1 MNDKIADINL
11 GFSSSTRL
19 IASRLIINRMDY
31 LSGNSATLQ
40 RRKSEI
46 IKRHMIQEKQK
57 EIYQRKMAE
66 IALKSWQQASP
77 SPSPKKK
84 DQEEVSKAA
93 PKQYEKVYSLE
104 NARPKSAPVPAPLV
118 PSLHP
123 VPTLSSSSKSQT
135 SKPQTPKPPTPIT
148 SSDLV
153 AYSPN
158 PGSLDMNHY
167 QMVYIKYLLNT
178 FELYPEFD
186 IHYYRNNNPDVKN
199 LNNYEVAYHWNH
211 VGIHEKETRIY
222 NRETFFAK
230 NPNFYKEFPIYI
242 FIHVCSLHNGIP
254 IFYDQMANIMESGL
268 YDKCKNILVSIVG
281 KKFDLPIDKYPK
293 MKLLYHD
300 DNPKFYE
307 VKTINYIQHISQYLP
322 DNARVLYVH
331 TKGVR
336 KNGDEVCVRSWR
348 KLLEYWT
355 INKHDIALQYLQN
368 YDTVGSNVINMS
380 PAPAI
385 KEQFL
390 FYVNPAHYF
399 HYSGNFWWTTAQHI
413 RRLPQ
418 LAHDPANHSM
428 STRSRAENWILSPMP
443 NMRAFEMY
451 YNKNYVH
458 PYYLFCDP
466 KSYQRPYIEIFTGR
480 NSFK

>member
-1 MNDKIADINL
+1 
-11 GFSSSTRL
+11 
-19 IASRLIINRMDY
+19 MDY

-46 IKRHMIQEKQK
+46 INRHIIQERQK
-57 EIYQRKMAE
+57 GIYQRKMAE
-66 IALKSWQQASP
+66 LALKSWQQSP
-77 SPSPKKK
+77 VQAGQSKEAKEGTKRVEEKKY
-84 DQEEVSKAA
+84 Q
-93 PKQYEKVYSLE
+93 KVYSLE
-104 NARPKSAPVPAPLV
+104 NARPKSAPSVPASVPASIVPNMLRQKQSQQSHQQSQSY
-118 PSLHP
+118 PSL
-123 VPTLSSSSKSQT
+123 
-135 SKPQTPKPPTPIT
+135 KPPTSIT

-153 AYSPN
+153 AYNPN
-158 PGSLDMNHY
+158 AGSSLDMNQY

-186 IHYYRNNNPDVKN
+186 IHYYRNNNPDVKS
-199 LNNYEVAYHWNH
+199 LNNYELAYHWNH
-211 VGIHEKETRIY
+211 VGVHEKATRIY
-222 NRETFFAK
+222 NRETFFAR
-230 NPNFYKEFPIYI
+230 NPDFYKEFPIYI
-242 FIHVCSLHNGIP
+242 FVHVCSLHNGIQ
-254 IFYDQMANIMESGL
+254 IFYDQLANLVESGL

-281 KKFDLPIDKYPK
+281 KKFDLPVDKYPK
-293 MKLLYHD
+293 MKLLYQD

-322 DNARVLYVH
+322 DNGRVLYVH

-336 KNGDEVCVRSWR
+336 KNGDETCVRSWR
-348 KLLEYWT
+348 KLLEHWT
-355 INKHDIALQYLQN
+355 INKHDVALQYLQN

-380 PAPAI
+380 PSPAI
-385 KEQFL
+385 KEQYL

-399 HYSGNFWWTTAQHI
+399 HYSGNFWWTTVQHI

-418 LAHDPANHSM
+418 LNHDPANHSM

-458 PYYLFCDP
+458 PYFLYCDP
-466 KSYQRPYIEIFTGR
+466 KSYQKPYIEIFTGR
-480 NSFK
+480 NNFK

>member
-1 MNDKIADINL
+1 
-11 GFSSSTRL
+11 
-19 IASRLIINRMDY
+19 MDY

-46 IKRHMIQEKQK
+46 IKRHLVQERQK

-66 IALKSWQQASP
+66 LALKSWQQSP
-77 SPSPKKK
+77 VKSKEVKSEKESEKKY
-84 DQEEVSKAA
+84 Q
-93 PKQYEKVYSLE
+93 KVYSPE
-104 NARPKSAPVPAPLV
+104 NARPKSAPPTPAPASIVPNIFRNLPKQSV
-118 PSLHP
+118 VQSQEKPSL
-123 VPTLSSSSKSQT
+123 
-135 SKPQTPKPPTPIT
+135 KPPTPIT

-153 AYSPN
+153 AYNPN
-158 PGSLDMNHY
+158 AGTLDMNQY

-199 LNNYEVAYHWNH
+199 LNNYELVYHWNH
-211 VGIHEKETRIY
+211 VGKNEKEKRIY
-222 NRETFFAK
+222 NRETFFAR
-230 NPNFYKEFPIYI
+230 NPDFYKEFPIYI
-242 FIHVCSLHNGIP
+242 FVHVCSLHNGVQ
-254 IFYDQMANIMESGL
+254 IFYDQIANIVESGL
-268 YDKCKNILVSIVG
+268 YEKCKNILVAIVG
-281 KKFDLPIDKYPK
+281 KKFDLPVDKYPK

-300 DNPKFYE
+300 ENPKFYE

-336 KNGDEVCVRSWR
+336 KNGDETCVRSWR

-380 PAPAI
+380 PSPAI
-385 KEQFL
+385 KEQYL

-399 HYSGNFWWTTAQHI
+399 HYSGNFWWTTVQHI

-458 PYYLFCDP
+458 PYFLFCDP
-466 KSYQRPYIEIFTGR
+466 RSYQKPYIEIFTGR
-480 NSFK
+480 NNFK